1 MNQLITVTFDG
12 KVLKPETPL
21 NLDKNKKYQIVLISE
36 LEKEMINQKINSKD
50 DNIRNH
56 EGFLN
61 GYAPEYEGL
70 YDEY

>member
-21 NLDKNKKYQIVLISE
+21 NLDKNKKYQIALISE
-36 LEKEMINQKINSKD
+36 LEKEIINEKINPKN
-50 DNIRNH
+50 NIRNH
-56 EGFLN
+56 QGFLN
-61 GYAPEYEGL
+61 GYAPEDEGL